1 MAALEGMT
9 VQIYS
14 PKCSSEDV
22 NEVRKLLFITSLKPL
37 ESIPQ
42 QNMHCTNMSSVLF
55 FWGWVWNKRLENLD
69 APLDES
75 YRS

>member
-22 NEVRKLLFITSLKPL
+22 HEVRKLLFITSLKPL

-42 QNMHCTNMSSVLF
+42 QNMHCTRNT
-55 FWGWVWNKRLENLD
+55 
-69 APLDES
+69 
-75 YRS
+75 